1 MTRPPLYV
9 AVHEAGHA
17 ISMLSS
23 QLPRWVDHV
32 SLTQLPNDALGFTKG
47 NARFNFGM
55 AEQLV
60 AAGLRENLIAA
71 AKADVIDLLAGPVAE
86 ARFRRECGATRLIN
100 ANQYAEIL
108 AQADCALHEDH
119 DLAKVHLRL
128 HWCNPTTVREAFID
142 GWSGAETVVKVHW
155 RHIVELGRWL
165 HRERHIEDV
174 KLLPWWKE
182 RVAMAF
188 KRAELSGG

>member
-1 MTRPPLYV
+1 MKRPPLYV

-23 QLPRWVDHV
+23 HPPRWEDHV
-32 SLTQLPNDALGFTKG
+32 SLTQLPHDALGFTKG
-47 NARFNFGM
+47 NARFNSGM

-100 ANQYAEIL
+100 AHQYAKIL
-108 AQADCALHEDH
+108 AQADCALPQDH

-128 HWCNPTTVREAFID
+128 HWCDPTIVREAFID
-142 GWSGAETVVKVHW
+142 GWKGAEAVIKRHW
-155 RHIVELGRWL
+155 RHVVAVGRWL
-165 HRERHIEDV
+165 HRDGHIEDAE
-174 KLLPWWKE
+174 LFPWWKE
-182 RVAMAF
+182 RVPIAL
-188 KRAELSGG
+188 R